1 MTAPR
6 EPSDTT
12 LPPDPGLFTL
22 QVTPTAA
29 ELSVA
34 TVSSTGTVV
43 AVAPGSTVLSETPM
57 LLGFTRRVSVN
68 TIVRAPGSDSGRLPG
83 SERQLSPGGGIS
95 RDRPRLVSRKRDAV
109 DHDACEPVHPRY
121 SKLYQNLQRSRGD
134 RGGRCALPGGSG
146 AVPGQ
151 VDHEGPVGD
160 RAQRGRAIAAT
171 WLDKKFSTWPRELL
185 AVSNGMQISCCV
197 CKTVELG

>member
-1 MTAPR
+1 VTAPR

-12 LPPDPGLFTL
+12 LPPDPGLFTP
-22 QVTPTAA
+22 QVTPTPAQ
-29 ELSVA
+29 LSVA

-134 RGGRCALPGGSG
+134 RGGRCELPGRLRDRTRAGRSRG
-146 AVPGQ
+146 ASRRPSPARPGNCCDMARQ
-151 VDHEGPVGD
+151 EVLNLASRAVG
-160 RAQRGRAIAAT
+160 G
-171 WLDKKFSTWPRELL
+171 
-185 AVSNGMQISCCV
+185 V
-197 CKTVELG
+197 